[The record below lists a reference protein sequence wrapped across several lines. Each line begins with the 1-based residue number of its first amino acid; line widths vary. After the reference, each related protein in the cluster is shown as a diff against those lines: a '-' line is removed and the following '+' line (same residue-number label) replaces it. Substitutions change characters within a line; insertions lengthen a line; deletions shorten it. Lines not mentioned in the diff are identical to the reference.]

1 MLDEK
6 ATAINLLNNKMGTNA
21 QKSTT
26 VANIDEQKLGDASQI
41 LLYFNKLK
49 LGEQA
54 LEDMTFSKRKAT

>member
-41 LLYFNKLK
+41 LLYSNKLK